1 MIFKRVRKEIMNNID
16 FDPKKVAHYDD
27 LARKAVFGYDQLFT
41 MALSL
46 LVERQNESAKVLIVG
61 CGTGMELTTFGN
73 PMPNWRLT
81 GVDPSD
87 EMIKISKAKIDDHGL
102 NNRVVLYNGFVDG
115 LPEEEKYDAA
125 TLIFV
130 LRFIPDDRKKL
141 SLFKDIAK
149 RLKTG
154 AKLIIVDQYG
164 DPGSEDFKFMT
175 KGWINFMKLGG
186 VPSELV
192 MKIAIQAIEQSFFTE
207 FEIQKILS
215 DAGFERANRF
225 YNSFR
230 HGGWIVQKK

>member
-1 MIFKRVRKEIMNNID
+1 MSNID
-16 FDPKKVAHYDD
+16 FDPRKVAHYDD

-46 LVERQNESAKVLIVG
+46 LVEKQNESANVLIVG

-73 PMPNWRLT
+73 LMPNWQLT
-81 GVDPSD
+81 GVDPSE

-102 NNRVVLYNGFVDG
+102 NNRVVLHNGYVED

-141 SLFKDIAK
+141 SLFQDIAK
-149 RLKTG
+149 RLRPG
-154 AKLIIVDQYG
+154 AKLILVDQYG
-164 DPGSEDFKFMT
+164 DPSIEDFQEMSKA
-175 KGWINFMKLGG
+175 WRNFMKLGG

-215 DAGFERANRF
+215 DAGFEKANRF
-225 YNSFR
+225 YNSFM

>member
-1 MIFKRVRKEIMNNID
+1 MIFKRVRKEIMSNID

-46 LVERQNESAKVLIVG
+46 LVERQNESANVLIVG

-73 PMPNWRLT
+73 LMPNWRLT

-130 LRFIPDDRKKL
+130 LRFIRDDRKKL
-141 SLFKDIAK
+141 SLFQDIAK

-154 AKLIIVDQYG
+154 AKLVIVDQYG
-164 DPGSEDFKFMT
+164 DPGSEDFEFIT
-175 KGWINFMKLGG
+175 NAWINFMKFGG

-207 FEIQKILS
+207 SEIQKLLS
-215 DAGFERANRF
+215 EAGFERANRF
-225 YNSFR
+225 YNSFM

>member
-1 MIFKRVRKEIMNNID
+1 MSNIN
-16 FDPKKVAHYDD
+16 FDPKKATHYDD

-41 MALSL
+41 MALSI
-46 LVERQNESAKVLIVG
+46 LVEKQNESANVLIVG

-73 PMPNWRLT
+73 QMPNWRLT
-81 GVDPSD
+81 GVDPSE

-102 NNRVVLYNGFVDG
+102 NNRVELHNGFVDG

-130 LRFIPDDRKKL
+130 LRFIRDDRKKL
-141 SLFKDIAK
+141 SLFQDIAK

-154 AKLIIVDQYG
+154 AKLVIVDQYG
-164 DPGSEDFKFMT
+164 DPGSEDFEFIT
-175 KGWINFMKLGG
+175 NAWINFMKFGG

-207 FEIQKILS
+207 SEIQKLLS
-215 DAGFERANRF
+215 EAGFERANRF
-225 YNSFR
+225 YNSFM

>member
-1 MIFKRVRKEIMNNID
+1 MSNID

-46 LVERQNESAKVLIVG
+46 LVERQNESANVLIVG

-73 PMPNWRLT
+73 LMPNWRLT
-81 GVDPSD
+81 GVDPSE
-87 EMIKISKAKIDDHGL
+87 EMIIISKAKIDNHGL
-102 NNRVVLYNGFVDG
+102 NNRVVLHNGYVEG

-141 SLFKDIAK
+141 SLFQDIAK
-149 RLKTG
+149 RLRPG
-154 AKLIIVDQYG
+154 AKLILIDQYG
-164 DPGSEDFKFMT
+164 DPSIEDFQDMSKAWR
-175 KGWINFMKLGG
+175 KFMKLVG

-207 FEIQKILS
+207 SEIQKLLS
-215 DAGFERANRF
+215 EAGFERANRF
-225 YNSFR
+225 YNSFM

>member
-1 MIFKRVRKEIMNNID
+1 MSNID

-46 LVERQNESAKVLIVG
+46 LVERQNESANVLIVG

-73 PMPNWRLT
+73 LMPNWRLT
-81 GVDPSD
+81 GVDPSE
-87 EMIKISKAKIDDHGL
+87 EMIIISKAKIDNHGL
-102 NNRVVLYNGFVDG
+102 NNRVVLHNGYVEG

-141 SLFKDIAK
+141 SLFQDIAK
-149 RLKTG
+149 RLRPG
-154 AKLIIVDQYG
+154 AKLILIDQYG
-164 DPGSEDFKFMT
+164 DPSIEDFQDMSKA
-175 KGWINFMKLGG
+175 WRNFMKLVG

-207 FEIQKILS
+207 FEMKKVLYE
-215 DAGFERANRF
+215 AGFGKANRF
-225 YNSFR
+225 YNSFM